1 MGRLI
6 FVIGKSGSG
15 KSTSLRNFDPKETVI
30 INADAKDLPFKGFGK
45 VYNAENKNYAVLS
58 NPKSIMGVLLD
69 ASNRKEVKRVVID
82 TWTRTMT
89 DYVMSQ
95 DFRKESGYDKWG
107 HLSGSQYDLINTINN
122 GIRNDLIVYL
132 FAHPESYYTDVG
144 LLSERAAVQG
154 KQLEK
159 FSPESFS
166 SVVLYTEVKV
176 VPGKNPEYYFRTRSN
191 GADTCKT
198 PMGMFEET
206 IVPNDLVDVEK
217 VIRDYYE

>member
-1 MGRLI
+1 MGRLV

-15 KSTSLRNFDPKETVI
+15 KSTSLRNLNPQETVI
-30 INADAKDLPFKGFGK
+30 INSDAKDLPFKGFGK
-45 VYNAENKNYAVLS
+45 HYNATNKNYAVVS
-58 NPKSIMGVLLD
+58 SPKAIMNILTDVN
-69 ASNRKEVKRVVID
+69 NRKEVKRVIVD

-95 DFRKESGYDKWG
+95 EFRKESGFDKWAY
-107 HLSGSQYDLINTINN
+107 LSGSQYDLINLINN
-122 GIRNDLIVYL
+122 SLRNDLIVYL
-132 FAHPESYYTDVG
+132 FAHPESYYNETG

-166 SVVLYTEVKV
+166 SVVFYTEVKV
-176 VPGKNPEYYFRTRSN
+176 VPGKNPEYYFRTKSN

-198 PMGMFEET
+198 PMDMFEENLL
-206 IVPNDLVDVEK
+206 PNDLVEIEAK
-217 VIRDYYE
+217 IREYYE